1 VTRREPF
8 RWLTGAGQCFPAIL
22 RAHRQVTPWSGGAF
36 IIADFAAEPS
46 IVFLEDLV
54 GGRIAEDAPTVAEA
68 SLHFSTLRSEALP
81 KTASR
86 ELIAKV
92 AEERWK
98 R

>member
-1 VTRREPF
+1 MRC
-8 RWLTGAGQCFPAIL
+8 G
-22 RAHRQVTPWSGGAF
+22 HSGLAGAF
-36 IIADFAAEPS
+36 VIADFANEPS
-46 IVFLEDLV
+46 IVFLEHLV
-54 GGRIAEDAPTVAEA
+54 GGNVDGDAPVVAEA

-92 AEERWK
+92 AQERWK